1 MKTYRDFIQD
11 LLSEEPERTA
21 AYKAMQKTLYPRGS
35 TVDSKTGK
43 DNATM
48 TNVGGW
54 KNRKR
59 DRKSKR
65 NRGYGAA
72 KKSLMSMKE
81 DAPTMSVGTGGFT
94 AAADAKGP
102 VAGYDPL
109 LKMMNRWK
117 KAKTYPNK
125 MADVVNRGKNGR

>member
-1 MKTYRDFIQD
+1 MKTYRDFIQ
-11 LLSEEPERTA
+11 E
-21 AYKAMQKTLYPRGS
+21 
-35 TVDSKTGK
+35 DS
-43 DNATM
+43 
-48 TNVGGW
+48 
-54 KNRKR
+54 
-59 DRKSKR
+59 
-65 NRGYGAA
+65 
-72 KKSLMSMKE
+72 
-81 DAPTMSVGTGGFT
+81 PTMSVGTGGFT